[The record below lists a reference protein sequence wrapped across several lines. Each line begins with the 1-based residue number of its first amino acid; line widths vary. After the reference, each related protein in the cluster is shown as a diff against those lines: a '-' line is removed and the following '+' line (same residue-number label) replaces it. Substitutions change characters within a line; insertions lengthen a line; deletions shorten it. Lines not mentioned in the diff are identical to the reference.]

1 MSQAHPAAWAEGRTL
16 STDQVVAL
24 ALAPEPDPNP
34 EGAAGGEPSAGPAVE
49 AADPANPAGLTP
61 RERDVLRL
69 LVEGKT
75 DREIGDALF
84 IGHRT
89 VASHVS
95 AILGKLMVESRTAA
109 ATKAVRQSLV

>member
-1 MSQAHPAAWAEGRTL
+1 LKRP
-16 STDQVVAL
+16 
-24 ALAPEPDPNP
+24 
-34 EGAAGGEPSAGPAVE
+34 
-49 AADPANPAGLTP
+49 DPANPAGLTP

-89 VASHVS
+89 VASHVMH
-95 AILGKLMVESRTAA
+95 ILAKLGVESRTAA
-109 ATKAVRQSLV
+109 ATQAVRRGMI